1 MRKKYYFIIATI
13 LSIRKFEYYVF
24 YNTYYL
30 VK

>member
-1 MRKKYYFIIATI
+1 MRKKYYFMTMI

-24 YNTYYL
+24 YNIYYL